1 MKRTGLKRIAAMFLA
16 VLFVVA
22 MFSMT
27 ASADTKISAQDKG
40 SITVTN
46 VTDNATAT
54 AYKIMDVK
62 YDYDADQPAD
72 PEYFWADEV
81 KDFIKNNYPQ
91 YINADNSVNEENYTK
106 LNTSADNAKSFFA
119 DLAANVKNGTI
130 TLTGTANGAGN
141 TTISGLE
148 MGTYLVL
155 IEGGVKI
162 YQPIAVNVIPK
173 HNDATGDWE
182 IDNQTITDTKST
194 LPEVTKAVDVK
205 NITINTKA
213 TYTVDATIPSYPANA
228 TATQFV
234 VSDKLPA
241 GLTYNG
247 DIKVYGMTGDVPS
260 ELAADTHYTISTTRT
275 ATGVT
280 PTDVDF
286 AVSFKYDQIKNFTK
300 IRIVYSATAN
310 KDIVLGEAGNTNN
323 AYLDYNNN
331 PYETTSW
338 KEATADAKIYSF
350 GFDITKVA
358 KEDNNTTLS
367 GAEFELRD
375 TADGAAYSF
384 VKTAD
389 GKYRVADANDVDT
402 VTTVAVDTNGK
413 LLIDGLKAG
422 KYYLKE
428 TKAPTGGYRVPSK
441 AFEIEIKDDN
451 NDGKEDVSGTAYAE
465 VKIENSKG
473 FELPSTG
480 GMGTIMFTVGGIVL
494 IALGFGLLL
503 AIRKRRAA

>member
-27 ASADTKISAQDKG
+27 ASADARISAHDKG

-54 AYKIMDVK
+54 AYKIMNVK
-62 YDYDADQPAD
+62 YDYDANQPAD

-91 YINADNSVNEENYTK
+91 YINADNSVNEENYTQ

-130 TLTGTANGAGN
+130 VLTGSANGAGN
-141 TTISGLE
+141 TTISNLE
-148 MGTYLVL
+148 IGTYLVL

-173 HNDATGDWE
+173 YNDATGNWE

-194 LPEVTKAVDVK
+194 LPEITKAVDVK

-213 TYTVDATIPSYPANA
+213 TYTIDATIPSYPANA
-228 TATQFV
+228 TANSFV
-234 VSDKLPA
+234 VSDKLPT

-260 ELAADTHYTISTTRT
+260 ELTANTHYTLTTGS
-275 ATGVT
+275 A
-280 PTDVDF
+280 DVDYTI
-286 AVSFKYDQIKNFTK
+286 SFKYDQIKTYTK
-300 IRIVYSATAN
+300 VRIVYSATAN
-310 KDIVLGEAGNTNN
+310 KGIVLGVTGNTNT
-323 AYLDYNNN
+323 AYLNYNNS
-331 PYETTSW
+331 PYNTSSW
-338 KEATADAKIYSF
+338 TEKTANAKIYSF

-375 TADGAAYSF
+375 TADGAAYSL

-389 GKYRVADANDVDT
+389 GKYRVADATDVDT
-402 VTTVAVDTNGK
+402 VTTVAVDTNGN
-413 LLIDGLKAG
+413 LIIDGLKAG

-428 TKAPTGGYRVPSK
+428 TKAPAGGYRVPSK

-503 AIRKRRAA
+503 VIRKRRAA